1 MQKHLFFICPTDALE
16 GLINRAYKEE
26 NYFLS
31 SLANSINFS
40 AAVSET
46 INALIETKCIT
57 EISFVLSTNNALFLD
72 ALSPQNFNSI
82 KVLHPLYKAVNA
94 QKKIAHKYWKKEHI
108 QIPIMSY
115 YLNSK
120 IEELQSKIDR
130 WIVDSIKINCKIYH
144 QTTEKFSTICPNLF
158 YGKTLNLN

>member
-40 AAVSET
+40 EAVSET

-94 QKKIAHKYWKKEHI
+94 QKKNCP
-108 QIPIMSY
+108 QILEKRAYS
-115 YLNSK
+115 
-120 IEELQSKIDR
+120 
-130 WIVDSIKINCKIYH
+130 DSNNVLLLEFKNRRTAK
-144 QTTEKFSTICPNLF
+144 
-158 YGKTLNLN
+158 